1 MRCHDASRVATRTPI
16 SGVAFDITCS
26 SITPLTSTSLFPLLV
41 CPPPASSTHAGWH
54 LSRSCLSPKRTRK
67 SKPRARCSSRSS
79 RKPASTRKTSRN
91 WRRMGYIP
99 SKRLHTLPRRISCLS
114 RVYRNRRQTR
124 YCLKV
129 CKNNHDSLRGV
140 LTSTLPRQLTRL
152 FLSDSRVLPKFM
164 PDALNSSTSP
174 PVPRTLTRCSA
185 GASRRAPSPSFLES
199 SVRVNRRSATLWR

>member
-1 MRCHDASRVATRTPI
+1 MTS
-16 SGVAFDITCS
+16 CS
-26 SITPLTSTSLFPLLV
+26 STPPLTSTSPLPLLV
-41 CPPPASSTHAGWH
+41 CPLLLHLLTHAGWL

-114 RVYRNRRQTR
+114 KVSQNRRQTR

-129 CKNNHDSLRGV
+129 CKKNHDSLRRV
-140 LTSTLPRQLTRL
+140 FTSPPYQLTRL

-164 PDALNSSTSP
+164 LGALSSSTSP

-185 GASRRAPSPSFLES
+185 GASRRAPSPSSLAS
-199 SVRVNRRSATLWR
+199 SVRVNRRFATLWR